1 MKVGF
6 VGLGHMGA
14 PMSRNVLAAGHD
26 LLVHDLRREAAAGLE
41 VAGAGWAATP
51 REVAAGREAVIT
63 MLPAPAHVE
72 RVLLGPDGLL
82 SGLAPG
88 SVWIDMSTSVPAVA
102 DRVRAVAGDVAVLDA
117 PVSGMAAGA
126 RSGTLQIFVGGE
138 EAVFRRV
145 RPLLEAMGDPERI
158 LHVGGHGAGYTVKLM
173 INLLWFAHLVATA
186 EVLTIGTQAGV
197 DLATLR
203 RCLLAS
209 PAASNFLERDVLS
222 VLEAGDYDDSFALA
236 LACKDLGLAVDL
248 AGHAGVRAE
257 VSAVVE
263 QVYRRARAQYG
274 DVGGEMLPIKLYEDL
289 TRTPLRLPPV
299 STSAPRPSLLNPPRL
314 PRPRPPRLPLSPP
327 LPHYRGP
334 SGRMSPGTAL
344 SLQHHPRQVVRR
356 GCRVHAAGGRVA
368 RITEAFW
375 LTGTGRQDVG
385 WPPEWCL

>member
-6 VGLGHMGA
+6 IGLGSMGG
-14 PMSRNVLAAGHD
+14 PMSRNILSAGHD
-26 LLVHDLRREAAAGLE
+26 LLVHDIRREAAAGLE

-51 REVAAGREAVIT
+51 QEVAAGREAVIT

-126 RSGTLQIFVGGE
+126 RAGTLQIFVGGE
-138 EAVFRRV
+138 EAVFHRV

-248 AGHAGVRAE
+248 AGHAGVPAE

-274 DVGGEMLPIKLYEDL
+274 DAGGEMLPIKLYEDL

-299 STSAPRPSLLNPPRL
+299 SASGSLTPPSTLKPPSSL
-314 PRPRPPRLPLSPP
+314 TPPPSPTPPPPLASPP
-327 LPHYRGP
+327 PPAASP
-334 SGRMSPGTAL
+334 SA
-344 SLQHHPRQVVRR
+344 
-356 GCRVHAAGGRVA
+356 
-368 RITEAFW
+368 
-375 LTGTGRQDVG
+375 
-385 WPPEWCL
+385 